1 MLSVHVAGVVTEYVG
16 ASLSRSSAP
25 PAEKTLFGGPL
36 L

>member
-1 MLSVHVAGVVTEYVG
+1 VTEYVG